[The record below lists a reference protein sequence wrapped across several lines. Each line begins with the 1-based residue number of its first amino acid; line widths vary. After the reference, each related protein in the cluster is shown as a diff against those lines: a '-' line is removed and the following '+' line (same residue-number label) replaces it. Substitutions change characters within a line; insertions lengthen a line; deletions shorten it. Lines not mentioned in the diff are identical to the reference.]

1 MLIDLGVEECVDGG
15 IRLVGG
21 ESETEGRAEVCQGG
35 VWGTICN
42 DNWSTEDTEVVCGQL
57 LLLSS
62 GMTLKTDGSVDSLST
77 FNRNVG
83 IINIIYRSNQLGVI
97 VEVNRKS
104 VLWPP
109 T

>member
-42 DNWSTEDTEVVCGQL
+42 DNWSMEDTEVVCGQL

-62 GMTLKTDGSVDSLST
+62 GMTLKTDSSVDTYLQT
-77 FNRNVG
+77 QPRH
-83 IINIIYRSNQLGVI
+83 IKQHRSNQLAM
-97 VEVNRKS
+97 S
-104 VLWPP
+104 
-109 T
+109 